1 MMTGGGD
8 GLSTFA
14 SGICKPSDE
23 NSDNTQPGMLQQ
35 SEARH
40 FIQGYLHFHA
50 ADEQR
55 SSHLVQVTSQYYST
69 TQSFCKDIAEKKST
83 CCLLRCAQSRTFEKS
98 HCSPHGWRRH
108 EDPVSAPELIQ

>member
-23 NSDNTQPGMLQQ
+23 NSENTQPGMLQQ

-83 CCLLRCAQSRTFEKS
+83 SWLLRCAQFGHSKSRIVLHTGGAGTRTQS
-98 HCSPHGWRRH
+98 LP
-108 EDPVSAPELIQ
+108 QN